1 MIPRGARSGSGTR
14 AGVLG
19 CNAVEVG
26 VELGQVDA
34 WRTTEQSDG
43 AVGAHEPVPP
53 EWSQLTDGYAVSGDD
68 EALALVQSP
77 HDLAAVVAKLPLG
90 DVFGHHGI
98 VAQSATMPTSEN
110 PGRPCR
116 GERHTGLE
124 GRG

>member
-1 MIPRGARSGSGTR
+1 MIPRGTRLGSGTR

-26 VELGQVDA
+26 AKLGQVDA

-77 HDLAAVVAKLPLG
+77 HDLAAVVPKLPLG
-90 DVFGHHGI
+90 DVSCHGVI
-98 VAQSATMPTSEN
+98 VALCAT
-110 PGRPCR
+110 
-116 GERHTGLE
+116 GEPMVR
-124 GRG
+124 